1 MMVSPKNIKVIETT
15 NNKENETINEEK
27 LPMEDFVIVEDDDK
41 VNKNRF
47 FNCCGRIRKKNSDEE
62 LNNNIKNLKNFKN
75 KENKKNIQT
84 CNSNNDD
91 KVINVEQ
98 DNDLNNDNEKDEI
111 LNKAEEGCAECG
123 AGCSKVCNCIGFFI
137 VRWFNSFKESC
148 KNCFG
153 CSDKKDK

>member
-1 MMVSPKNIKVIETT
+1 MVSPKNTNVINTE
-15 NNKENETINEEK
+15 NNTKSNDK
-27 LPMEDFVIVEDDDK
+27 LPIEDFVIVEDD
-41 VNKNRF
+41 NKINRNRF
-47 FNCCGRIRKKNSDEE
+47 FNCCGKMRKKNNDEE
-62 LNNNIKNLKNFKN
+62 LNNNIKNLKNFK
-75 KENKKNIQT
+75 KKDNIQT
-84 CNSNNDD
+84 CNPNSDD
-91 KVINVEQ
+91 KIINNEE
-98 DNDLNNDNEKDEI
+98 DNDLNNDNEKDEV

>member
-1 MMVSPKNIKVIETT
+1 MMVSPKNTNVINTE
-15 NNKENETINEEK
+15 NNTKSDDK
-27 LPMEDFVIVEDDDK
+27 LPIEEFVIVEDDDK
-41 VNKNRF
+41 VNRNRF
-47 FNCCGRIRKKNSDEE
+47 FNCCGRMRKKNNDEE

-75 KENKKNIQT
+75 KENIQT
-84 CNSNNDD
+84 CNSNIDN
-91 KVINVEQ
+91 KVNNNQQ
-98 DNDLNNDNEKDEI
+98 DNDLNNDNEKDEV

-123 AGCSKVCNCIGFFI
+123 TGCSKVCNCFGFFI